1 MKRNE
6 LKEAKKKIEML
17 VNHLCDAIDVD
28 LLSDSQKIAYLK
40 AITPYVM
47 PRLESIKQETNLNV
61 SDSLQWLIEEDE
73 AEIEAQ
79 VNRKYGIGNFT
90 RNKGVA

>member
-1 MKRNE
+1 MKNE

-17 VNHLCDAIDVD
+17 TNHLLDSIDVD
-28 LLSDSQKIAYLK
+28 LLSDVQKIAYLK
-40 AITPYVM
+40 AIQPYVM

-79 VNRKYGIGNFT
+79 INKKYGIGNFT
-90 RNKGVA
+90 TNKGVA